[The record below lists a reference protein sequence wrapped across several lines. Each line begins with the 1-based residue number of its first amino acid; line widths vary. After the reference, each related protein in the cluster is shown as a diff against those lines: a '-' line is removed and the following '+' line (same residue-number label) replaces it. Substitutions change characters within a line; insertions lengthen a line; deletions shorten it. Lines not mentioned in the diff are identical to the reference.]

1 MKKPRFNN
9 TGNKTMTQHTC
20 EYCNKTYLRNAFFKK
35 HIILC
40 ELIKKTPRE
49 RELELNED
57 LPTYKELYLMV
68 QELGLNYVE
77 LSKKNDILVKELVK
91 VKNLCYKNTSNKKE
105 NLADK
110 NENDKNENDK
120 NQIINLQDWLN
131 GVQISDTQ
139 FEEFV
144 KNSCFLE
151 GILGI
156 FLYQYEQDKDNTPI
170 KIKPSK
176 EYTIYVVIDSKWKEL
191 TKNILNDIIKKIQQ
205 KLIRNL
211 SNWQS
216 KHAANI
222 LNNKDLSNNY
232 TKYLELI
239 MMPQGT
245 EKLNSVEFF
254 HKFRNKLFDKLKN
267 LE

>member
-1 MKKPRFNN
+1 MKNPSFNN
-9 TGNKTMTQHTC
+9 TRNKTMTQHVC
-20 EYCNKTYLRNAFFKK
+20 EYCNKTYLRRDFFKK
-35 HIILC
+35 HVILC
-40 ELIKKTPRE
+40 ELIKMTPRE
-49 RELELNED
+49 REVELNED
-57 LPTYKELYLMV
+57 VPTYKELYLMV
-68 QELGLNYVE
+68 QELGSNYVQ
-77 LSKKNDILVKELVK
+77 LSKKNDLLAKELVK
-91 VKNLCYKNTSNKKE
+91 VKNLCYKNSSNKRE
-105 NLADK
+105 NLNEKTENDKKDK
-110 NENDKNENDK
+110 NEKL
-120 NQIINLQDWLN
+120 NLQDWLN
-131 GVQISDTQ
+131 GLLITDTQ

-144 KNSCFLE
+144 KNNYFLE

-156 FLYQYEQDKDNTPI
+156 FLSQYEEDKNNIPI
-170 KIKPSK
+170 KIKTNKQS
-176 EYTIYVVIDSKWKEL
+176 TIYVVIDSNWKEL
-191 TKNILNDIIKKIQQ
+191 TKKILNDIIKKIQQ

-211 SNWQS
+211 STWQS
-216 KHAANI
+216 KHAADI